1 MCFLTPFLFYI
12 PERFLEPGVLRD
24 EDDVANSKKIPGV
37 LVKRY
42 SLISEKI
49 FFLISKKI
57 PFCFRD

>member
-42 SLISEKI
+42 SLIS
-49 FFLISKKI
+49 KKI
-57 PFCFRD
+57 PLCFRD